1 MFLSISRVVR
11 IFGEYS
17 FIIVFTSDSLLFL
30 GFSFP
35 SSPYRAVGPEL
46 AKEESPM
53 ECKCY
58 TNRNSLMIFPITE
71 ALADCC

>member
-46 AKEESPM
+46 YRTWRRKKVPWNVNA
-53 ECKCY
+53 
-58 TNRNSLMIFPITE
+58 TRTE
-71 ALADCC
+71 TA